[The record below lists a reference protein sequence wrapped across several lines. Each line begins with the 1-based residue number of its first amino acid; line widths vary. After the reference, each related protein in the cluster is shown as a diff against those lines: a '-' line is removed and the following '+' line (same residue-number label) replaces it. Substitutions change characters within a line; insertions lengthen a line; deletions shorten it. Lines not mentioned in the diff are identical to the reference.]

1 MRLLKKTITAYFIYS
16 AILLVIAIPVFYFEL
31 NKMMIQNV
39 DEQLVTT
46 KTLIIPQLTNNI
58 INHRENNLVYSG
70 YDIRYEKKRPDHL
83 ADSIFT
89 NETTGPGSGE
99 FLPNRIMVSHFYIKQ
114 EFYSLQIT
122 TSLTDKYALVKRIIL
137 VTAFLLILLLLG
149 LLILNRVLTKRI
161 WRPFYNT
168 LAGLKNYR
176 VDRQANLNLE
186 KSPVSEFNDLNQ
198 AIETLTESNHQAY
211 RSQKEFIENA
221 SHELQ
226 TPLAVFQSKLELLM
240 QTKPLNEEQA
250 SLIEDLAGASKR
262 MSRLNK
268 DLILLTKIDNDQFL
282 EKESISVKDILEKLI
297 RQFEFQIQNQSIRLS
312 FSEVQDI
319 RVEAN
324 RTLIEIMLSNL
335 LSNAIRHNL
344 PEGFIQI
351 SLYEKELTIQNSGKS
366 SSLDTQKL
374 FRRFQKD
381 SQNVESIGLGLEIV
395 NKICTLYQYTLQY
408 QFSNQM
414 HVFSVLF

>member
-16 AILLVIAIPVFYFEL
+16 AILLLIAIPVFYFEL

-58 INHRENNLVYSG
+58 MNHRENNLVYSG
-70 YDIRYEKKRPDHL
+70 YVIQYEKKQEDHF

-89 NETTGPGSGE
+89 NETTSPGSGE
-99 FLPNRIMVSHFYIKQ
+99 FLPNRILVSHFYINQ
-114 EFYSLQIT
+114 EFYSLHIT
-122 TSLTDKYALVKRIIL
+122 TSLSDKYALVKRIIL
-137 VTAFLLILLLLG
+137 VTAVLLIVLLLG
-149 LLILNRVLTKRI
+149 LLVLNRVLSKRI

-176 VDRQANLNLE
+176 VDRQASLNLE

>member
-1 MRLLKKTITAYFIYS
+1 MRLLKKTITVYFIYS
-16 AILLVIAIPVFYFEL
+16 AILLLIAIPAFYFSL
-31 NKMMIQNV
+31 KKLMVQNV

-58 INHRENNLVYSG
+58 MNHRENNLIFSG
-70 YDIRYEKKRPDHL
+70 YDIRYEKKL
-83 ADSIFT
+83 ADNGTDSIYT
-89 NETTGPGSGE
+89 SETTGPDPDQFS
-99 FLPNRIMVSHFYIKQ
+99 PNRILVSHFYINQ
-114 EFYSLQIT
+114 EFYNLHIT
-122 TSLTDKYALVKRIIL
+122 TSLADKYALVKQIIL
-137 VTAFLLILLLLG
+137 IIAFLLVVLLLG

-161 WRPFYNT
+161 WQPFYNT
-168 LAGLKNYR
+168 LGRLKNYR
-176 VDRQANLNLE
+176 VDRQPVLQLE
-186 KSPVSEFNDLNQ
+186 QSPISEFDDLNH
-198 AIETLTESNHQAY
+198 AIESLTTSSHQAY
-211 RSQKEFIENA
+211 QSQKEFIENA

-250 SLIEDLAGASKR
+250 SLIADLAGTSKR

-282 EKESISVKDILEKLI
+282 EKETLSVKEIVEKLI
-297 RQFEFQIQNQSIRLS
+297 RQYEFQIKNQSISLS
-312 FSEVQDI
+312 FIGEQDVRI
-319 RVEAN
+319 EAN
-324 RTLIEIMLSNL
+324 RTLIETMLSNL

-351 SLYEKELTIQNSGKS
+351 TLYEKELIIQNSGRA
-366 SSLDTQKL
+366 SSLNTQKL

-381 SQNVESIGLGLEIV
+381 SSDTESIGLGLEIV
-395 NKICTLYQYTLQY
+395 NKICGLYHYSLQY

-414 HVFSVLF
+414 HIFSVRF

>member
-1 MRLLKKTITAYFIYS
+1 MRLLNKTITAYFIFS
-16 AILLVIAIPVFYFEL
+16 AILLLIAIPAFYFAL
-31 NKMMIQNV
+31 KKLMVQNV

-58 INHRENNLVYSG
+58 MNHRENNLLYSG
-70 YDIRYEKKRPDHL
+70 YEIHYEKKQPDNGT
-83 ADSIFT
+83 DSIYTFETSSPSSDQLST
-89 NETTGPGSGE
+89 NRV
-99 FLPNRIMVSHFYIKQ
+99 LVSHFYINR
-114 EFYSLQIT
+114 EFYNLHIT
-122 TSLTDKYALVKRIIL
+122 TSLADRYALVKRIIW
-137 VTAFLLILLLLG
+137 VIAILLTVLLLG

-168 LAGLKNYR
+168 LGRLKNYR
-176 VDRQANLNLE
+176 LDRQPVLKLE
-186 KSPVSEFNDLNQ
+186 QSPVSEFDDLNH
-198 AIETLTESNHQAY
+198 AIESLTASNHQAY
-211 RSQKEFIENA
+211 QSQKEFIENA

-250 SLIEDLAGASKR
+250 SLIADLAGTSKR

-282 EKESISVKDILEKLI
+282 EKEILSVKEILEKLI
-297 RQFEFQIQNQSIRLS
+297 RQYEFQIKNQSIRLS
-312 FSEVQDI
+312 SLDEQDI

-324 RTLIEIMLSNL
+324 RTLVETMLSNL
-335 LSNAIRHNL
+335 LSNAIRHNI
-344 PEGFIQI
+344 PNGFIQI
-351 SLYEKELTIQNSGKS
+351 TLCEKELTIQNSGRG

-381 SQNVESIGLGLEIV
+381 STDSESIGLGLEIV
-395 NKICTLYQYTLQY
+395 NKICTLYHYSIQY

-414 HVFSVLF
+414 HIFSVLF

>member
-16 AILLVIAIPVFYFEL
+16 AILLLIAIPVFYFAL
-31 NKMMIQNV
+31 KKLMVQSV

-58 INHRENNLVYSG
+58 MNHRENNLVYSG
-70 YDIRYEKKRPDHL
+70 YVIQYEKKQEDHF

-89 NETTGPGSGE
+89 NETTSPGSGE
-99 FLPNRIMVSHFYIKQ
+99 FLPNRILVSHFYINQ
-114 EFYSLQIT
+114 EFYSLHIT
-122 TSLTDKYALVKRIIL
+122 TSLSDKYALVKRIIL
-137 VTAFLLILLLLG
+137 VTAVLLIVLLLG
-149 LLILNRVLTKRI
+149 LLVLNRVLSKRI

-176 VDRQANLNLE
+176 VDRQASLNLE